1 MQVGRNR
8 RRRFHGRRQPH
19 VHGDL
24 CGLGPGRKQHE
35 QKDDS
40 LELGV
45 EAGNRGDGEG
55 AGVGKHDGG
64 AQIQAERTDMRDDE
78 AFMPAFLAVGVM

>member
-1 MQVGRNR
+1 MAE
-8 RRRFHGRRQPH
+8 RQPH

-24 CGLGPGRKQHE
+24 RGLGPSGKEHQ

-55 AGVGKHDGG
+55 AGVGKHDGST
-64 AQIQAERTDMRDDE
+64 QIQAERTDMRDDQ
-78 AFMPAFLAVGVM
+78 AFMPAFLAVGDM